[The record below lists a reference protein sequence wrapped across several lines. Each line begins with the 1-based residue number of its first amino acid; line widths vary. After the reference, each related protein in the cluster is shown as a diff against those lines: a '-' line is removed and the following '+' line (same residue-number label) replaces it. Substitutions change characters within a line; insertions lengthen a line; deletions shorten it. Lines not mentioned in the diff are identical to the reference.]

1 MKKIAYFQIG
11 SRLESAGIV
20 EPEVIRNALTTSRTM
35 GRPMISLLM
44 RNVQRYNDEEMETN
58 VKRVISEI
66 LEIPFFTNPGDCTV
80 DQSLT
85 KLIGLNKIEK
95 QMAFVVMSNGRRY
108 LHTLDPMDA
117 EIVAPAMNALKG
129 YDVSDCCMASPA
141 CISSLMTREIMP
153 MLIADKAKEM
163 DSATDAEVQEHE
175 EAEVTDIGKMFNNI
189 ISAGISSRASDIHLS
204 PEKRIAK
211 IRMRVDGVMRE
222 YMDVPLSVLE
232 KLNNYIVSQAK
243 IPEPDKAKEPRDG
256 AMEFRFSDEK
266 DIFLRISILT
276 ETDGRDDIS
285 IRVLNNKE
293 MTLDQLGMSQ
303 EHQNIISGLF
313 QMTKGIV
320 LFVGPTGSGKSTSMY
335 AGLRATDYVHRRVM
349 TCEDPVEQTMEGILQ
364 VSINDDAGL
373 SYNEAIKSFL
383 RHDPDIIG
391 IGEIRDNAVGM
402 NAMRASET
410 GHLVISTLHCNDAP
424 SAVSRLRGID
434 IPAQSIASSLSAVI
448 AQRLVRR
455 VCPNCREKYM
465 LPKEHHWREL
475 FDLGDEDIELV
486 RGKGCPQCDGVG
498 YKGRA
503 VLTEIMLCNREI
515 RAAIEENAPSIE
527 IERLAEASGYVRLV
541 NDGIQKALDGVTTFD
556 EIESI
561 RRDIVQK
568 EGYM

>member
-222 YMDVPLSVLE
+222 YMDIPLSVLE

-465 LPKEHHWREL
+465 LPKDHPWREL
-475 FDLGDEDIELV
+475 FDLGDGDIELV

-503 VLTEIMLCNREI
+503 VLAEIMVCNREI

-561 RRDIVQK
+561 RRDIV
-568 EGYM
+568 

>member
-222 YMDVPLSVLE
+222 YMDIPLSVLE

-561 RRDIVQK
+561 RRDIV
-568 EGYM
+568 

>member
-58 VKRVISEI
+58 VKRAIAEI

-85 KLIGLNKIEK
+85 KLVGLNKIEK
-95 QMAFVVMSNGRRY
+95 QMAFVVLSNGRRY

-222 YMDVPLSVLE
+222 YMDIPLSVLE

-303 EHQNIISGLF
+303 EHQNIIAGLF

-475 FDLGDEDIELV
+475 FDLGDGDIELV

-561 RRDIVQK
+561 RRDIV
-568 EGYM
+568 